1 MARSRRNQYRSSI
14 LPTLFI
20 GGTALGMLGLAGV
33 TVAWAMGVF
42 DGKPVRQVDRTGQ
55 LAFPALARPVGAF
68 EAIGR
73 EHLINPQTNQL
84 NVVWLPEST
93 AEVASRNLSDL
104 IGRVLSRDKEAGMVL
119 TEGDFLPAGT
129 KPGVSAGIPPGK
141 FAVTIAAADIPG
153 LEQLRHGDRF
163 DLMVSLQADA
173 DGEQPR
179 GNTEPAAVFG
189 GIKPPSLR
197 VGQLSR
203 QHGVKRLVTGGR
215 LIALT
220 DGKQHSTK
228 GSSGLTVKP
237 STGRASN
244 RSTDK
249 AITYAEI
256 AIDEEEIG
264 PLTEA
269 ISLATPMTCIV
280 RSGRPEAEVE
290 EAFSREGL
298 VPVITTAIAVEAYSE
313 LTDESLI
320 DGATGQLHFYY
331 FPPDRVPD
339 HWLTDPTMV
348 YGRVVSRTLRR
359 GSPIT
364 EADLLPLGTK
374 PGISAGVP
382 AGMVAMAISTSQ
394 MSGFAD
400 LVQGDRF
407 AIHAKIP
414 TDGVKTVQ
422 NSWAQL
428 HGGTLSPETEQH
440 EQMLRTGIREVVDDA
455 IFLRGGENGKAT
467 IAVPD
472 NRVAHVA
479 QLIRDQMEL
488 FIVARSVEAQPSGN
502 VKDMPQQR
510 SNQPA
515 PWESATRPSANFR
528 LVAAQLPESQLAA
541 DNDRVEVPI
550 LTRNVEAFERL
561 SVEDFI
567 DPATGDIRYLY
578 FPADR
583 VQPDWIRDL
592 ATLVDRVTKRALMA
606 GRAVSSTDLAP
617 PGTVPGPSAGVPAGM
632 CGLLVDSS
640 QIEDLDLLRPGAKF
654 TIAAGGPIAV
664 HQLGD
669 KIRRTLSS
677 PDAVLEAGK
686 LAGGEFPMLRPI
698 ASGAVLLKMYDNT
711 QRAQTRTLTNRT
723 VTRTDASG
731 LISREEVQETPRLE
745 TVTTEVTRFAIAV
758 PAAQAALVTGSLSR
772 NRPLRAVLDA
782 PAETPPPAPS
792 NSQGTGAD
800 AQDTTSDDQGSATN
814 SAGLRAFVREH
825 FRGSDQPVTE
835 VFVSDRSYPPLGPL
849 RDNRLEIE
857 GESHE

>member
-20 GGTALGMLGLAGV
+20 GGTALGLLGMVGLM
-33 TVAWAMGVF
+33 VAWAMGTF
-42 DGKPVRQVDRTGQ
+42 DRQTVRPVDRTGQ
-55 LAFPALARPVGAF
+55 LAFPALARPVSAF
-68 EAIGR
+68 EAICR
-73 EHLINPQTNQL
+73 EHLINPQTKQL
-84 NVVWLPEST
+84 NVVWLPEAT
-93 AEVASRNLSDL
+93 AEVASRSLGDL

-119 TEGDFLPAGT
+119 TERDFLPAGT

-141 FAVTIAAADIPG
+141 FAVTIAATDIPG

-163 DLMVSLQADA
+163 DLMVALTAEA
-173 DGEQPR
+173 DGTQLR

-197 VGQLSR
+197 VGQLSQ

-220 DGKQHSTK
+220 QGKQQSTK

-237 STGRASN
+237 TSGRSA
-244 RSTDK
+244 TK
-249 AITYAEI
+249 TITYAEI

-280 RSGRPEAEVE
+280 RSGRPDAEVE

-298 VPVITTAIAVEAYSE
+298 VPVITTATAVEAYSE

-320 DGATGQLHFYY
+320 DHATGQLHFYY
-331 FPPDRVPD
+331 FPAERVPD

-348 YGRVVSRTLRR
+348 YGRVVSRPLRR

-382 AGMVAMAISTSQ
+382 AGMVAMAVSTGQ
-394 MSGFAD
+394 MAGFAD

-407 AIHAKIP
+407 AIHAKMP
-414 TDGVKTVQ
+414 AESAKAVQ
-422 NSWAQL
+422 NSWAKL
-428 HGGTLSPETEQH
+428 HGGTLSPETELR
-440 EQMLRTGIREVVDDA
+440 EQMLRTGIREVVGDA
-455 IFLRGGENGKAT
+455 IFLREGADGKAT

-472 NRVAHVA
+472 DRVAHVA
-479 QLIRDQMEL
+479 QLIRDDLEL
-488 FIVARSVEAQPSGN
+488 FVVARSVAGQASGHAERSRP
-502 VKDMPQQR
+502 KDAKKPVR
-510 SNQPA
+510 SQA
-515 PWESATRPSANFR
+515 ATAAHTMFR
-528 LVAAQLPESQLAA
+528 LVSAQRSANQQDDEKDP
-541 DNDRVEVPI
+541 VEVPI

-561 SVEDFI
+561 SVDDFI

-583 VQPDWIRDL
+583 VQTDWITDIQS
-592 ATLVDRVTKRALMA
+592 LVDRVTNRDLTA
-606 GRAVSSTDLAP
+606 GRAVSATDLAP
-617 PGTVPGPSAGVPAGM
+617 QGAVPGPSAGVPVGM
-632 CGLLVDSS
+632 RGFLVDSS
-640 QIEDLDLLRPGAKF
+640 QIEDLDLLRPGATF
-654 TIAAGGPIAV
+654 AIAAGGPVSAQ
-664 HQLGD
+664 QLGD
-669 KIRRTLSS
+669 QVRRTFSS
-677 PDAVLEAGK
+677 ADAVAEADKLEDTQ
-686 LAGGEFPMLRPI
+686 FPVFRPI

-711 QRAQTRTLTNRT
+711 QRSQTLTLTDRT

-731 LISREEVQETPRLE
+731 LITKEEVQEIPRLE
-745 TVTTEVTRFAIAV
+745 TVTTEVMRFAIAV
-758 PAAQAALVTGSLSR
+758 PASQAAVVAGSLSR

-782 PAETPPPAPS
+782 NNGSPASPAATTQDATTGTHAS
-792 NSQGTGAD
+792 ASDTAGRQGTV
-800 AQDTTSDDQGSATN
+800 N
-814 SAGLRAFVREH
+814 AFVREH
-825 FRGSDQPVTE
+825 FRGSDAPFTE
-835 VFVSDRSYPPLGPL
+835 VFVSDRSYPDPLPEGDSPL
-849 RDNRLEIE
+849 EAKD
-857 GESHE
+857 GSHE